1 LFLGRNQTI
10 GGTLAVTGATSLS
23 SYVGFT
29 SSANLTAAGQIG
41 RQASAGLTMWAV
53 TGTTYDFLL
62 YPRDGAAVLP
72 LVMTVAANTSNVTFG
87 GAATFSSS
95 VTATNYTTIRNT
107 ATIPA
112 SSTATILTLS
122 SSVTGVYIVNA
133 NFNGQGNN
141 IYGGMLIVVANA
153 GSFRIITNGGGTS
166 SVLSLSGANVQIA
179 NALGSS
185 LDATGT
191 AVLIGN

>member
-1 LFLGRNQTI
+1 
-10 GGTLAVTGATSLS
+10 
-23 SYVGFT
+23 
-29 SSANLTAAGQIG
+29 
-41 RQASAGLTMWAV
+41 
-53 TGTTYDFLL
+53 
-62 YPRDGAAVLP
+62 
-72 LVMTVAANTSNVTFG
+72 
-87 GAATFSSS
+87 
-95 VTATNYTTIRNT
+95 
-107 ATIPA
+107 
-112 SSTATILTLS
+112 
-122 SSVTGVYIVNA
+122 VYIVNA

-179 NALGSS
+179 NALGSP